1 MTPAIQAHGMM
12 SEKSEAN
19 YHDILDEWKQMTA
32 SGCDSKDKTLKVAF
46 GEKCELHRLGI
57 VCHLS
62 MMACTQGLVVERCP
76 ESTGTRYGAAEEA
89 GH

>member
-1 MTPAIQAHGMM
+1 MLITVIMKMEDRCHLVTPAIQAHGMV

-46 GEKCELHRLGI
+46 GGKIR
-57 VCHLS
+57 VASSSYLS
-62 MMACTQGLVVERCP
+62 SVTSG
-76 ESTGTRYGAAEEA
+76 
-89 GH
+89 